1 MNNVA
6 IINVTPIKSTG
17 LIAKNLYN
25 SLELNGYNPIFAYA
39 HGTENNLKSFTHK
52 YRVGT
57 KLEYRIHK
65 LFALITGLQGYFSRF
80 ATFRFLRFLSKK
92 KIDTVFVLNIHEWYI
107 NERMLFN
114 YIAMNNLALVYIMI
128 DEYAFLGRCCF
139 SLGCDR
145 FTTGCVHCPSLKDH
159 YPPTWFFDRSAQIF
173 KMKQKAYSKLNRAVF
188 VSPECQIIQSRKSP
202 IMNGKRTEIVD
213 EGIDVSVYVP
223 KDTTS
228 LKKSLGISDDK
239 IVLLSAAPFSD
250 PRKGCEYFLKLAFEF
265 ENDDR
270 FVFVHVGFDVDN
282 IETPKNFIKVG
293 YVYDQDKYAEYLSL
307 GDLLIFLSFA
317 DTLSNTCMAALACG
331 TPLLCFNISGMPF
344 LGDSSVLT
352 LVEPRDY
359 NQLKSVVVKT
369 KKKNNE
375 TINICRK
382 YAEKRYDQRKYNEKL
397 IALAESL

>member
-1 MNNVA
+1 MKEVA
-6 IINVTPIKSTG
+6 IVNVMPNKSTG
-17 LIAKNLYN
+17 NIAGNLYK
-25 SLELNGYNPIFAYA
+25 SLSVNGYNPLFVYSYGSEEALLQYA
-39 HGTENNLKSFTHK
+39 NRYKIGSRLEN
-52 YRVGT
+52 
-57 KLEYRIHK
+57 RIHK
-65 LFALITGLQGYFSRF
+65 FLAMLTGLQGYFSIF
-80 ATFRFLRFLSKK
+80 ATWRLLRIFTNK
-92 KIDTVFVLNIHEWYI
+92 KIDTIYLLNIHQWYL

-114 YIAMNNLALVYIMI
+114 YIAKKKLALVYIMI

-145 FTTGCVHCPSLKDH
+145 FTTGCGHCPSLKDH

-202 IMNGKRTEIVD
+202 IMNGKRTVIVD
-213 EGIDVSVYVP
+213 EGIDISVYVP
-223 KDTTS
+223 KDTTA

-265 ENDDR
+265 ENDER
-270 FVFVHVGFDVDN
+270 FVFVHVGFDVEN
-282 IETPKNFIKVG
+282 VATPKNFVKVG
-293 YVYDQDKYAEYLSL
+293 YIYDQNKYAEYLSM

-331 TPLLCFNISGMPF
+331 TPLLCFNISGMPY

-352 LVEPRDY
+352 LVEPK
-359 NQLKSVVVKT
+359 NGEQLKQVVEKIE
-369 KKKNNE
+369 KKSKE
-375 TINICRK
+375 TIRICRN
-382 YAEKRYDQRKYNEKL
+382 YAEKRYDQKKYNERL
-397 IALAESL
+397 IALAQGL

>member
-1 MNNVA
+1 MKNVA
-6 IINVTPIKSTG
+6 IVNVMPNKSTG
-17 LIAKNLYN
+17 LISGNLYK
-25 SLELNGYNPIFAYA
+25 SLVAKGYNPLFAYA
-39 HGTENNLKSFTHK
+39 YGSESNLQLFNNRYKVGSSFENRL
-52 YRVGT
+52 
-57 KLEYRIHK
+57 HK
-65 LFALITGLQGYFSRF
+65 LLALITGLQGYFSIF
-80 ATFRFLRFLSKK
+80 ATWRLLKFFSKSQ
-92 KIDTVFVLNIHEWYI
+92 IDTVYILNIHQWYI
-107 NERMLFN
+107 NERMLLN
-114 YIAMNNLALVYIMI
+114 YIAKNNLALVYIMI

-145 FTTGCVHCPSLKDH
+145 FTTGCGHCPSLKDN

-173 KMKQKAYSKLNRAVF
+173 KMKQKVYSKLNRAVF

-223 KDTTS
+223 KDTTG

-265 ENDDR
+265 ENDER

-331 TPLLCFNISGMPF
+331 TPLLCFNISGMPY

-352 LVEPRDY
+352 LVEPK
-359 NQLKSVVVKT
+359 NVEQLKQVVDKT
-369 KKKNNE
+369 RKKSKE
-375 TINICRK
+375 KISICRN
-382 YAEKRYDQRKYNEKL
+382 YAESRYDQKKYNEKL
-397 IALAESL
+397 IALAKSL